1 MRTLRFLLFLALCL
15 ATSGRSQ
22 TAPYCVPYPELR
34 VGGVTFG
41 DRIASVRRRLGSP
54 QRVDST
60 WSEGDGAGYRVLVY
74 HYGGLAISFRRGRVE
89 AVDVSD
95 STAATPSGVRVGQT
109 LQEVGQRLGVDL
121 RGLGS
126 RRWEPPVCGES
137 DVTVTNFIV
146 TFSNPRGPFDP
157 PATGPVVRRV
167 VSIHIEEYWP

>member
-1 MRTLRFLLFLALCL
+1 MRTLRFVLPLALCL

-22 TAPYCVPYPELR
+22 TRPYCVPYRELR
-34 VGGVTFG
+34 VGGVRFG
-41 DRIASVRRRLGSP
+41 DRIGAVRRRLGSP
-54 QRVDST
+54 QRVDSA
-60 WSEGDGAGYRVLVY
+60 WDGVGSRVLVY
-74 HYGGLAISFRRGRVE
+74 HYGGLAISFGRGRVE

-109 LQEVGQRLGVDL
+109 LEEVGQRLGVDL

-126 RRWEPPVCGES
+126 RTWAPPVCGAS
-137 DVTVTNFIV
+137 DVAIINFIV

-157 PATGPVVRRV
+157 FPAVPVIRRV